1 VTDLRWWVSDV
12 VSLGWRVPLL
22 AALPNQRGVLRWQEK
37 LCSGWGPW
45 RSVPFYWGRRDSR
58 LISRRGSVGRW
69 VPTTLRRR
77 VAAGLLLEPWLG
89 RWVAG
94 RLLLE
99 PLLRRVAARLL
110 LEPWLRRVAC
120 LALRRKVAL
129 GWRVLASL
137 RWRLLVRTL
146 TLLVVLSMSRSP
158 GTAERTSTFFHSR
171 VCTAVHIVVAFQRC
185 VHIAIVWY
193 VHVRWC

>member
-1 VTDLRWWVSDV
+1 M
-12 VSLGWRVPLL
+12 
-22 AALPNQRGVLRWQEK
+22 
-37 LCSGWGPW
+37 
-45 RSVPFYWGRRDSR
+45 PFYWGRRDSR
-58 LISRRGSVGRW
+58 LISRRGSFGRW
-69 VPTTLRRR
+69 VPTTLRVPLRRR
-77 VAAGLLLEPWLG
+77 VAAGLLLEPLLRRWVTAGLLLEPWLG

-110 LEPWLRRVAC
+110 LERWLRRVAC

-137 RWRLLVRTL
+137 RWRLLARTL

-158 GTAERTSTFFHSR
+158 GTAVRTSTFFHSR
-171 VCTAVHIVVAFQRC
+171 VCTAVHIVVDFQRC

-193 VHVRWC
+193 VHARWC